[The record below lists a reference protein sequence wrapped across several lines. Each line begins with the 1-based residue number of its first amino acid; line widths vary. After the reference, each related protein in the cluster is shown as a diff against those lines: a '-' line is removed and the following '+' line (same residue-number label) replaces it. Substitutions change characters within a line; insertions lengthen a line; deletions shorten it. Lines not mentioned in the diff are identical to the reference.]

1 MKRHTVK
8 NLVVDGAKNIILNR
22 LVSFIALTTVI
33 ISLSS
38 LGIFYSIIR
47 VMNDNITNLQ
57 GEIKIVTFLNDDIEE
72 DRVLELKNE
81 IQDMDDVEELKYIT
95 TDEGL
100 DLYKKSFE
108 DDNDD
113 EMKRI
118 IDEVAEEGRN
128 PIPATFEIKPTNG
141 ADSNKVKEKLEE
153 YKEFYKV
160 SDGSLVT
167 EFLNSINKYVKILG
181 YGLIGVLLLGA
192 ILLISNAIKVSV
204 FVRRREIRIIK
215 FIGATDNY
223 VRLPFIIE
231 GAIIGLSG
239 SIISIMIISGLYT
252 FLSSNI
258 HSFVGSFISGF
269 YLTPLGSILVILVP
283 IISLIGGG
291 IGGLGSIVSLKKY
304 LDV

>member
-1 MKRHTVK
+1 MKKYTVK
-8 NLVVDGAKNIILNR
+8 NLMCDGAKNVILNR

-57 GEIKIVTFLNDDIEE
+57 GEIKIVTFLNDDVDVE
-72 DRVLELKNE
+72 RVLELKNE
-81 IQDMDDVEELKYIT
+81 IQDMEDVGEIVYIT
-95 TDEGL
+95 TDEGME
-100 DLYKKSFE
+100 LYKKSFE

-118 IDEVAEEGRN
+118 IDEVAQEGRN
-128 PIPATFEIKPTNG
+128 PIPASFEIKPVNG
-141 ADSNKVKEKLEE
+141 ADSNGVKEKLEE
-153 YKEFYKV
+153 YEEFYKV

-181 YGLIGVLLLGA
+181 YGLIGILVFGA

-231 GAIIGLSG
+231 GAIIGIAG
-239 SIISIMIISGLYT
+239 SILSIMIVSGLYSL
-252 FLSSNI
+252 LSSNI

-269 YLTPLGSILVILVP
+269 YLTPLSSMLLVLVP
-283 IISLIGGG
+283 VIAVIGGG
-291 IGGLGSIVSLKKY
+291 IGILGSIISLRKY